1 MTKTTNAAVLV
12 GVMFAHALGAQT
24 QVQRTPP
31 ALAQFSASIED
42 LARAASPAVVQITV
56 RGRAPLEEG
65 GLQQAGFLADQ
76 RAMGSGVI
84 VDPDG
89 YIVTTGGWRRGS
101 SRGNLQ

>member
-12 GVMFAHALGAQT
+12 GVMFAYALGAQT
-24 QVQRTPP
+24 QAQRTPQ

-101 SRGNLQ
+101 RRGNLQ